1 MIRLIQLAEQPER
14 SESVMNK
21 IVRKS
26 LTERKP
32 TARRKQELAKLAA
45 RPEREIDLSDIPELT
60 DNFWR
65 NAMRNPFYRPIKKQV
80 TLRLDADVLAWLRKQ
95 GKRLSD
101 QSQFPAPGDHGKG
114 TMSTRND
121 PLSRDSPITI
131 SRTSRLQNTARPGGD
146 GGTIFL

>member
-1 MIRLIQLAEQPER
+1 VAYTIEEVGQDEVIRLIQLAEQPER

-95 GKRLSD
+95 GKGY
-101 QSQFPAPGDHGKG
+101 Q
-114 TMSTRND
+114 TRANS
-121 PLSRDSPITI
+121 LLREIMVKE
-131 SRTSRLQNTARPGGD
+131 R
-146 GGTIFL
+146 